1 MHTLK
6 LIWLS
11 SALFLAL
18 LFPPPSPRNWAELG
32 PRSSGRV
39 SAVVATDV
47 NHLWAASPGGG
58 VWKSTDAGAH
68 WVWAANY
75 GMGDFTALDLAV
87 DRDVPSRMYLRTWN
101 GFWVSTDGAAHW
113 TRTLFATGTS
123 SSDVSSYQP
132 GYVCGVFPACP
143 PFASVP
149 LSEPRPFTQM
159 LLPAR
164 PGIRP
169 SLLLTALPCA
179 GLHYSTN
186 RGSTFTQLW
195 PFPGAH
201 PETNADNCISSI
213 AGDEATGK
221 VYLVTMGEGSGG
233 DHTHIFRSVE
243 AWTAS
248 GPPATL
254 HWELVNSG
262 ITQTHAAAS
271 IAWGGSANRLM
282 TIITDYSLGPSNA
295 TAYLFNGTNWIPKPF
310 HNPACIMSDARALVW
325 GSGDDFFA
333 GGVTFG
339 YTTNAGNTWVCPSL
353 GNQYVD
359 IRAIHANRSLGR
371 VWIGG
376 DQSALDAHFVISSY
390 PWTPGAGLG
399 TPTGITGLGMAT
411 WQTYTVAAPP
421 VGAHP
426 RRILVG
432 AQDIADACSDDDGA
446 HWSLVPTQ
454 ETQSLIWKRI
464 ASGDVLYSYST
475 LGTLQRSTN
484 AASAASC
491 AAITFTDVSPPEALR
506 ETRGWVGPHAIAVHP
521 GDANKVFTTG
531 FRDIVYTL
539 DGGAHWAKSAFTVAG
554 LSRAPAPS
562 SIFVD
567 ESGSIYVG
575 TQDGGAYIC
584 NDATHFC
591 DASPGAG
598 HWTAW
603 GLNGGA
609 SGASPRMITAIAESN
624 PPSVPRTF
632 WMAASDG
639 LYRKLPGAAAWT
651 QVSPT
656 PGYTYSDVLV
666 DPTCH
671 SRVYAGFGY
680 LEFISRSRGG
690 IDASTDNGNH
700 WTSTTSGFDLHNVPI
715 TQVLVSPGAPTRVL
729 ASTYGRGAWEY
740 NTGTLPACMP

>member
-1 MHTLK
+1 
-6 LIWLS
+6 
-11 SALFLAL
+11 
-18 LFPPPSPRNWAELG
+18 
-32 PRSSGRV
+32 
-39 SAVVATDV
+39 
-47 NHLWAASPGGG
+47 
-58 VWKSTDAGAH
+58 
-68 WVWAANY
+68 
-75 GMGDFTALDLAV
+75 
-87 DRDVPSRMYLRTWN
+87 
-101 GFWVSTDGAAHW
+101 
-113 TRTLFATGTS
+113 
-123 SSDVSSYQP
+123 
-132 GYVCGVFPACP
+132 
-143 PFASVP
+143 
-149 LSEPRPFTQM
+149 
-159 LLPAR
+159 
-164 PGIRP
+164 
-169 SLLLTALPCA
+169 
-179 GLHYSTN
+179 
-186 RGSTFTQLW
+186 
-195 PFPGAH
+195 
-201 PETNADNCISSI
+201 
-213 AGDEATGK
+213 
-221 VYLVTMGEGSGG
+221 
-233 DHTHIFRSVE
+233 
-243 AWTAS
+243 
-248 GPPATL
+248 
-254 HWELVNSG
+254 
-262 ITQTHAAAS
+262 
-271 IAWGGSANRLM
+271 
-282 TIITDYSLGPSNA
+282 
-295 TAYLFNGTNWIPKPF
+295 
-310 HNPACIMSDARALVW
+310 
-325 GSGDDFFA
+325 
-333 GGVTFG
+333 
-339 YTTNAGNTWVCPSL
+339 
-353 GNQYVD
+353 
-359 IRAIHANRSLGR
+359 
-371 VWIGG
+371 
-376 DQSALDAHFVISSY
+376 
-390 PWTPGAGLG
+390 
-399 TPTGITGLGMAT
+399 
-411 WQTYTVAAPP
+411 
-421 VGAHP
+421 
-426 RRILVG
+426 
-432 AQDIADACSDDDGA
+432 
-446 HWSLVPTQ
+446 
-454 ETQSLIWKRI
+454 
-464 ASGDVLYSYST
+464 
-475 LGTLQRSTN
+475 LQRSTN

-624 PPSVPRTF
+624 PSPAPRTF

-651 QVSPT
+651 QMSPT

-700 WTSTTSGFDLHNVPI
+700 WASTTSGFDLHNVPI

-740 NTGTLPACMP
+740 NTGPLPACTP